1 MVTQLLIE
9 GRSANM
15 WDDIHPSIRTSSQS
29 IAEAGKFDDAIFA
42 AFRYVEAEIQ
52 ERIRSSSIGQA
63 LLDEAFDGAAPK
75 VIISDDA
82 RDRAGIKAIVS
93 GALANIRNDRG
104 HKKAPLLP
112 CTSPADCLLYLSFAS
127 FLLYLLSKD
136 KNTFPQIQALRVLG
150 SYDQPRVELRGINF
164 GKAASVIA
172 NDAEVIVVRTTET
185 VVEALLPPGFSGLI
199 KIAVDGIESNE
210 LYYDAVSL
218 RQDIGNTYEIVASEL
233 PLYEDPECDRLRSGV
248 VGLLL
253 CATEAGRAFLRIT
266 PTYPH
271 RYQAGYYVSQ
281 GQFGAE
287 ELGETWYR
295 DPNSGE
301 VFYAWTGSTI
311 ATPEII
317 GPVGTPVLVG
327 ISILP
332 NKVKLQDDE
341 RRTLRVLGIT
351 KDGAIRKEIDVTGL
365 VSWRPL
371 EADIAYVKE
380 GIVFPKRLGRTR
392 VECALQA
399 FVASA
404 DVWVEH
410 YPRSEK
416 VTFFEGVRRLQQ
428 IKVDQEDNLYFCN
441 QSASVFRIGRAGGL
455 QEVVRLSLPETA
467 AYGIDCIAIDSNR
480 NLYVSDIEKRVCLR
494 FPWTGTNYATP
505 EIIASIVPGPKKG
518 IVVDSTG
525 NIFVAVMGPGIR
537 DGRIVHVKPNGTE
550 TFFPTR
556 DMAIYLALDSAG
568 NILTPSRNERAI
580 HVYNRSGE
588 LINSIVHDVADAE
601 SDILADQTGAIYLPF
616 FHSGKLL
623 KITEEEGG
631 IRSELIA
638 EGFQNPGGIAR
649 DSRGRLYVSNFGGNT
664 IEMIY

>member
-1 MVTQLLIE
+1 
-9 GRSANM
+9 M
-15 WDDIHPSIRTSSQS
+15 WDDIYPSIRSASQS

-42 AFRYVEAEIQ
+42 AFRSVEAEIQ
-52 ERIRSSSIGQA
+52 ERIGSNRIGQA
-63 LLDEAFDGAAPK
+63 LLDEAFDGPAPK
-75 VIISDDA
+75 ITISDDT
-82 RDRAGIKAIVS
+82 RDRAGIKAMFS
-93 GALANIRNDRG
+93 GSLANIRNDRG
-104 HKKAPLLP
+104 HKKAPLQP
-112 CTSPADCLLYLSFAS
+112 CTTLTDCKLYLSFAS

-164 GKAASVIA
+164 GKAARVIA
-172 NDAEVIVVRTTET
+172 NETAAMVVRTTET
-185 VVEALLPPGFSGLI
+185 IVEALLPNGFSGII
-199 KIAVDGIESNE
+199 KVVVESIESNE
-210 LYYDAVSL
+210 LFYDAESL
-218 RQDIGNTYEIVASEL
+218 RQNTTNTYEIVAAEL
-233 PLYEDPECDRLRSGV
+233 PLYEDPGCARVRSGV
-248 VGLLL
+248 VGLLVR
-253 CATEAGRAFLRIT
+253 ATEAGREFLMIN
-266 PTYPH
+266 PTYPN
-271 RYQAGYYVSQ
+271 RYHAGYYVSQ
-281 GQFGAE
+281 SQFRAE
-287 ELGETWYR
+287 TVGETWYR

-311 ATPEII
+311 TTPEVI
-317 GPVGTPVLVG
+317 GQVGTPLLVG

-332 NKVKLQDDE
+332 NKVKMQDHE

-351 KDGAIRKEIDVTGL
+351 KDGAIRKEIDVTEQ

-371 EADIAYVKE
+371 DPDIAYVNR

-399 FVASA
+399 FVSSA

-410 YPRSEK
+410 YPRGEK
-416 VTFFEGVRRLQQ
+416 VKFFEGIRRLQQ
-428 IKVDQEDNLYFCN
+428 IKVDLEDNLYFCN
-441 QSASVFRIGRAGGL
+441 QSASVFRIGCSGGL

-494 FPWTGTNYATP
+494 FPWSGANYASP
-505 EIIASIVPGPKKG
+505 EIIASIVEGPKKG

-525 NIFVAVMGPGIR
+525 NVFVAVMGPGVNN
-537 DGRIVHVKPNGTE
+537 GRIVHVQPNGTE

-568 NILTPSRNERAI
+568 NILTPSRTERAV

-601 SDILADQTGAIYLPF
+601 SDILADQAGAIYLPF
-616 FHSGKLL
+616 FHSGKVL
-623 KITEEEGG
+623 KITEEETGV
-631 IRSELIA
+631 RSELVA

-649 DSRGRLYVSNFGGNT
+649 DSLGHLYVSNFGGNT
-664 IEMIY
+664 IDMIY